1 MTRHWGIV
9 MRQALVTLLVGVAIM
24 AVVGLV
30 LVPLPE
36 PEPLRS
42 KREGRLIRCGPS
54 TSHTPPTDCPPW
66 QMNVTTEPSRRPY
79 DPNP

>member
-1 MTRHWGIV
+1 
-9 MRQALVTLLVGVAIM
+9 MRQAIYTLLVGVAIM

-42 KREGRLIRCGPS
+42 EGEGMVIRCAPNIGHIPPS
-54 TSHTPPTDCPPW
+54 DCPPW
-66 QMNVTTEPSRRPY
+66 TMDVPIEPSRRPY
-79 DPNP
+79 DPFP